1 MISIYLQGGLGNQLF
16 QIFTAIAYSLKY
28 KIPFKLPSNKNDLN
42 SPYGEIYKRPLYFDK
57 FLKNLKP
64 FLTSKFQ
71 HQVLYRE
78 RGHFYTELPY
88 CKENIL
94 LFGYFQSYKYFD
106 SYKNDILKLI
116 GFENY
121 RKNNSHSLN
130 NNTISIHFRI
140 GDYVHAT
147 NAHPILK
154 NEYYKNAL
162 NYILSKNEN
171 KNFTVVYYCENRD
184 IEKVNI
190 NIKILKRAFPLL
202 TFVKSKDNM
211 TDWEEMISMSCC
223 THNIIANSTFSW
235 WSGYLNENKEKIICY
250 PNTWFGPALTKD
262 TRDLFPNEWVKI
274 KE

>member
-1 MISIYLQGGLGNQLF
+1 MISVFIMGGLGNQLF
-16 QIFTAIAYSLKY
+16 QIFTVIAYSWKY

-42 SPYGEIYKRPLYFDK
+42 SPYGEIYKRPLYFDN
-57 FLKNLKP
+57 FLKNLKS
-64 FLTSKFQ
+64 FLTSNFQ

-78 RGHFYTELPY
+78 KGHFYTELPY

-121 RKNNSHSLN
+121 RKNNSYTLN

-147 NAHPILK
+147 NTHPILK

-190 NIKILKRAFPLL
+190 NIKILKRAFPSL
-202 TFVKSKDNM
+202 TFVKSEDNM
-211 TDWEEMISMSCC
+211 EDWEEMISMSCC

-250 PNTWFGPALTKD
+250 PDTWFGPALTKD

>member
-1 MISIYLQGGLGNQLF
+1 MISVYLQGGLGNQLF
-16 QIFTAIAYSLKY
+16 QIFTTIAYSLKH
-28 KIPFKLPSNKNDLN
+28 KIAFKLPSNKNDLT
-42 SPYGEIYKRPLYFDK
+42 SPYGEIYKRPLYFDN
-57 FLKNLKP
+57 FLKNLQP
-64 FLTSKFQ
+64 FLTSNFQ
-71 HQVLYRE
+71 HQVLHRE
-78 RGHFYTELPY
+78 KGHFYTELPY

-106 SYKNDILKLI
+106 NYKKDILKLI

-121 RKNNSHSLN
+121 RKNNLHSLN

-140 GDYVHAT
+140 GDYIHAT
-147 NAHPILK
+147 NTHPILK

-190 NIKILKRAFPLL
+190 NIKILKRAFPSL
-202 TFVKSKDNM
+202 TFVKSEDNM
-211 TDWEEMISMSCC
+211 EDWGEMISMSCC

-235 WSGYLNENKEKIICY
+235 WSGYLNENKDKIVCY
-250 PNTWFGPALTKD
+250 PDTWFGSALTKD
-262 TRDLFPNEWVKI
+262 TRDLFPKSWIKI